1 MVSVMS
7 KGAKLSLLLVSMT
20 ILLMASLMSGVIRS
34 SHWEVS
40 NIELDAEFRRVNSE
54 QVRIIVAAYPERSF
68 FKIKAD
74 VIRNNL
80 KNIPWVKKVT
90 VNKKWPNSL
99 IIKLI
104 EHKAVAVWNNNQL
117 LNNQGEIFNVDS
129 IDDLSALPKIEGK
142 NNQSQIIWNHFNRYS
157 DIIKQTG
164 YDIRSTKVSNRGGWN
179 LYLSNGINLKLGSQ
193 QIDAK
198 LVRMIDT
205 WSKLAK
211 LNEEMPETIDLRY
224 TNGYAVKWTKNNNTR
239 NTTIN
244 QTENLSQAK
253 GSTENNG

>member
-1 MVSVMS
+1 MS

-90 VNKKWPNSL
+90 VNKKM
-99 IIKLI
+99 
-104 EHKAVAVWNNNQL
+104 A
-117 LNNQGEIFNVDS
+117 
-129 IDDLSALPKIEGK
+129 
-142 NNQSQIIWNHFNRYS
+142 
-157 DIIKQTG
+157 
-164 YDIRSTKVSNRGGWN
+164 
-179 LYLSNGINLKLGSQ
+179 
-193 QIDAK
+193 
-198 LVRMIDT
+198 
-205 WSKLAK
+205 
-211 LNEEMPETIDLRY
+211 
-224 TNGYAVKWTKNNNTR
+224 
-239 NTTIN
+239 
-244 QTENLSQAK
+244 
-253 GSTENNG
+253 